1 MALKNCQA
9 SKKRNTVFAEKADE
23 SAYARGHDG
32 GKATC
37 HFFGGF
43 ANVTGATGAAWD
55 GMASFSAKA
64 GRGYIRFPPYFSQR
78 ENIDRPHGVSY
89 GKVVRRQTS

>member
-9 SKKRNTVFAEKADE
+9 PKKRNTVFAEKADE

-43 ANVTGATGAAWD
+43 ANVTGVTGAAWD
-55 GMASFSAKA
+55 GMAILFRKNGKRICPLSAVFFA
-64 GRGYIRFPPYFSQR
+64 
-78 ENIDRPHGVSY
+78 E
-89 GKVVRRQTS
+89 GKH

>member
-23 SAYARGHDG
+23 SAYTRGHDG
-32 GKATC
+32 GKAAC
-37 HFFGGF
+37 YFFGGF

-55 GMASFSAKA
+55 GMAILFRKNGKRICPLSAVFFA
-64 GRGYIRFPPYFSQR
+64 
-78 ENIDRPHGVSY
+78 E
-89 GKVVRRQTS
+89 GKH

>member
-9 SKKRNTVFAEKADE
+9 PKKRNTVFAEKADG

-32 GKATC
+32 GKAAC

-55 GMASFSAKA
+55 GMASCSAKT
-64 GRGYIRFPPYFSQR
+64 GRGYVRFPPYFSQR

>member
-9 SKKRNTVFAEKADE
+9 PKKRNTVFAEKADE

-32 GKATC
+32 GKAAC

-55 GMASFSAKA
+55 GMAILFRKNGKRICPLSAVFFA
-64 GRGYIRFPPYFSQR
+64 
-78 ENIDRPHGVSY
+78 E
-89 GKVVRRQTS
+89 GKH

>member
-9 SKKRNTVFAEKADE
+9 SKKRNTVFAEEADG

-32 GKATC
+32 GKAAC

-55 GMASFSAKA
+55 GMAILFRKNGKRICPLSAVFFA
-64 GRGYIRFPPYFSQR
+64 
-78 ENIDRPHGVSY
+78 E
-89 GKVVRRQTS
+89 GKH

>member
-23 SAYARGHDG
+23 SAYTRGHDG
-32 GKATC
+32 GKAAC

-43 ANVTGATGAAWD
+43 ANVRGATGAAWD
-55 GMASFSAKA
+55 GMAILFRKNGKRICPLSAVFFA
-64 GRGYIRFPPYFSQR
+64 
-78 ENIDRPHGVSY
+78 E
-89 GKVVRRQTS
+89 GKH

>member
-9 SKKRNTVFAEKADE
+9 SKKRNTVFAEKADG

-32 GKATC
+32 GKAAC

-43 ANVTGATGAAWD
+43 ANVAGATGAAWD
-55 GMASFSAKA
+55 GMAILFRKNGKRICPLSAVFFA
-64 GRGYIRFPPYFSQR
+64 
-78 ENIDRPHGVSY
+78 E
-89 GKVVRRQTS
+89 GKH

>member
-23 SAYARGHDG
+23 SAYTRGHDG
-32 GKATC
+32 GKAAC

>member
-1 MALKNCQA
+1 MKHGAEKL
-9 SKKRNTVFAEKADE
+9 SSFKKEEHRLAEKADE

-55 GMASFSAKA
+55 GMAILFRKNGKRICPLSAVFFA
-64 GRGYIRFPPYFSQR
+64 
-78 ENIDRPHGVSY
+78 E
-89 GKVVRRQTS
+89 GKH

>member
-23 SAYARGHDG
+23 SAYTRGHDG
-32 GKATC
+32 GKAAC

-43 ANVTGATGAAWD
+43 SNVTGATGAAWD
-55 GMASFSAKA
+55 GMAILFRKNGKRICPLSAVFFA
-64 GRGYIRFPPYFSQR
+64 
-78 ENIDRPHGVSY
+78 E
-89 GKVVRRQTS
+89 GKH

>member
-9 SKKRNTVFAEKADE
+9 PKKRNTVFAEKADE
-23 SAYARGHDG
+23 SAYARGYDG
-32 GKATC
+32 GKAAC

-43 ANVTGATGAAWD
+43 ANLTGTTGAAWD
-55 GMASFSAKA
+55 GMASFSAKT
-64 GRGYIRFPPYFSQR
+64 GRGYVRFPPYFSQR

>member
-9 SKKRNTVFAEKADE
+9 SKKRNTVFAEKADG

-32 GKATC
+32 GKAAC

-55 GMASFSAKA
+55 GMAILFRKNGKRICPLSAVFFA
-64 GRGYIRFPPYFSQR
+64 
-78 ENIDRPHGVSY
+78 E
-89 GKVVRRQTS
+89 GKH

>member
-1 MALKNCQA
+1 MALINCQA
-9 SKKRNTVFAEKADE
+9 PKKRNTVFAELADG

-32 GKATC
+32 GKAAC

-55 GMASFSAKA
+55 GMAILFRKNGKGICPLSAVFFA
-64 GRGYIRFPPYFSQR
+64 
-78 ENIDRPHGVSY
+78 E
-89 GKVVRRQTS
+89 GKH

>member
-32 GKATC
+32 GEATC

-43 ANVTGATGAAWD
+43 ANVTGVTGAAWD
-55 GMASFSAKA
+55 GMAILFRKNGKRICPLSAVFFA
-64 GRGYIRFPPYFSQR
+64 
-78 ENIDRPHGVSY
+78 E
-89 GKVVRRQTS
+89 GKH